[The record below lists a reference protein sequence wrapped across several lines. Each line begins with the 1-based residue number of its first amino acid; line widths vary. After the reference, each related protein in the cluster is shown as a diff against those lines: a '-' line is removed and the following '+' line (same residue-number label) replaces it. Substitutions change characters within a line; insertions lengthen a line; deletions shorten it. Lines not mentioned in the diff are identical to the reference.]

1 MKFSQLSI
9 KENANAS
16 VRVALDGYTIHT
28 ASGSIS
34 LDGEYIDIVSAES
47 NQMKDMDLFL
57 KRQIA
62 LGVTYAPQ
70 DIDAMIR
77 SSIVVGWS
85 FEEEC
90 NQETRVALFKE
101 LPSAITNYIVKRAEE
116 LVKVKYSTPMS
127 PSSATMQNENIGLVD
142 QSTPAQAQASATAT
156 TMDSSGKAE

>member
-1 MKFSQLSI
+1 MKLSQLSI
-9 KENANAS
+9 TETANAS
-16 VRVALDGYTIHT
+16 VRVSLDGYTIQT
-28 ASGSIS
+28 EVGSIS
-34 LDGEYIDIVSAES
+34 LDGQFVDIVSTES

-90 NQETRVALFKE
+90 NQENRIVLFKQ

-116 LVKVKYSTPMS
+116 LVKVKYSAPILT
-127 PSSATMQNENIGLVD
+127 SSANTLNENIGEADLLTQKQND
-142 QSTPAQAQASATAT
+142 QLATVT
-156 TMDSSGKAE
+156 TTSNSEKAE